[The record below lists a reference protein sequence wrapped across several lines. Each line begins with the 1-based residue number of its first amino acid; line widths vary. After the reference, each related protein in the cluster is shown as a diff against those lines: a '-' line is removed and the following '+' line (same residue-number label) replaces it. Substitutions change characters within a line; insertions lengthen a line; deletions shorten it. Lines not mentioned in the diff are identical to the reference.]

1 MDEQLRREVQLLHE
15 RICGAF
21 QDPKRIL
28 ILYALADHPRF
39 VNELADMLDQP
50 QSTISRHLKILR
62 DRSLVDTKRDGQ
74 TIYYSLR
81 NKRVIEI
88 LDLMRALLRD
98 VLRAETDVL
107 EGADIES

>member
-1 MDEQLRREVQLLHE
+1 MDDQLRREVQLLHE

-28 ILYALADHPRF
+28 ILYALAEQPRY
-39 VNELADMLDQP
+39 VNELAEMLDQP

-62 DRSLVDTKRDGQ
+62 DRSLVETKRDAQ

-81 NKRVIEI
+81 NERVIEI
-88 LDLMRALLRD
+88 LDTMRALLRD
-98 VLRAETDVL
+98 ILRAETDVL
-107 EGADIES
+107 ESAGDER